1 MSKLHPDVRRFKSFL
16 EKNPQ
21 IVKAIRSNKT
31 TFQSCYEQFILL
43 GENDTVWK
51 DYMET
56 NDTKKEENSDPFY
69 SKMLNKL
76 ASIDINELEKH
87 IYEWNGAL
95 DHILSLVKQYQTSNM
110 ESNSYKKTVRDP
122 FSFHIKD

>member
-1 MSKLHPDVRRFKSFL
+1 VNKLHPDVRRFKSFL

-21 IVKAIRSNKT
+21 VVKAIRSNKT

-43 GENDTVWK
+43 GEDDVVWK

-56 NDTKKEENSDPFY
+56 NDTNKEENSHPIY
-69 SKMLNKL
+69 SKMLNKI

-87 IYEWNGAL
+87 IYEWNGAI
-95 DHILSLVKQYQTSNM
+95 DHILNLVKQYQANNT
-110 ESNSYKKTVRDP
+110 ESNTPKRTVRDP
-122 FSFHIKD
+122 FSFQIKD